1 MVLLVY
7 FNHLKKF
14 LEQNKKNPYI
24 NEEEDHQENMHSPM
38 RMNYPQKIHMKNNT
52 IEDTKYIIPPLDLS
66 KTKKGGKCSNNS
78 NYNQKNNADIS
89 NIKPEEILKL
99 RRKNIE
105 IEEWQETVKKVCLS
119 EEEIDRYFNN
129 KMLHKL
135 IDAIENLIKIITKR
149 NENLNNIK
157 QENMSLSSQYSQL
170 KNEQL
175 NLTNNYF
182 LLKQK
187 YKELE
192 NQKHNSYKTDDL
204 LDTSMVIIIYN
215 YISLKNRL
223 ITQVEYTTLENTD
236 QIK

>member
-66 KTKKGGKCSNNS
+66 KTKIGGKSSNNS
-78 NYNQKNNADIS
+78 NYNQKNNADKS
-89 NIKPEEILKL
+89 NLKPEEILKL
-99 RRKNIE
+99 RRKNFE

-149 NENLNNIK
+149 NENLNIIK
-157 QENMSLSSQYSQL
+157 EENMSLSSQYSQL

-175 NLTNNYF
+175 NLTSNYF
-182 LLKQK
+182 LLKEK

-192 NQKHNSYKTDDL
+192 NQMHNSYKTDEL
-204 LDTSMVIIIYN
+204 LDSSMVIIICN

-223 ITQVEYTTLENTD
+223 ITQVEYTTMENTD